1 MSEEKKSC
9 DLCGLPVEINGFK
22 LTTKE
27 GQKGFCCEG
36 CLGIYQMLNEENLLP
51 KDIDDSK

>member
-9 DLCGLPVEINGFK
+9 DLCGLPVEIDGFK
-22 LTTKE
+22 LVAKD
-27 GQKGFCCEG
+27 GQKDFCCEG

-51 KDIDDSK
+51 KDIDNS